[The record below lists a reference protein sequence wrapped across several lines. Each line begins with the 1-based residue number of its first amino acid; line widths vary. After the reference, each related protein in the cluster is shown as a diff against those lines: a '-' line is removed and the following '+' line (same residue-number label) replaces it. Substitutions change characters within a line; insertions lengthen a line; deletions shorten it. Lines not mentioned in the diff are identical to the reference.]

1 MKYNLSAIQD
11 TLFDITNAITSVINV
26 DVTIADSNLNRITA
40 TGIYMSRLG
49 KKLSNKCVFSKS
61 LNSGE
66 SFIIENP
73 RENKRCIDC
82 DNISQCKEYA
92 QVCCPI
98 IVNNTAVGVI
108 GLVAFNE
115 VQKKRIVG
123 NEINLLDFLKKMSDL
138 IASKLLE
145 HESNNRIKKLANE
158 LDTTMNLI
166 NVGIIST
173 DEKGFIIRSNKTVQK
188 YFDSSSVSNGNNI
201 KNILSDFK
209 PSNTITVKNKSFNY
223 YKNNRKFQG
232 FYSIHPIKVNNEI
245 NGYVVTINKLEEML
259 NVFGTIASTSREIT
273 FDCIIGKSTKLNEI
287 INYAKQFAKSTSSV
301 LIQGESGTGKELF
314 ARAIHNHSSRKE
326 YPFIA
331 INCSA
336 LPENL
341 IESELFGYEEGAFT
355 GAKKGGN
362 PGKFELAG
370 KGTIF
375 LDEIGDMPLHLQSK
389 LLRVIQERSYM
400 RVGGS
405 KSIYMEARI
414 ISATNR
420 NLEKMVND
428 GEFREDLF
436 FRLNVIPL
444 YIPPLRNRKEDIMLI
459 SYKFLNKFS
468 KQFNKHVNEFD
479 DNLINFLIDYN
490 WPGNIRELENT
501 IEYIVNVASSSTV
514 TIDNLPNR
522 LKKNVIKSDIN
533 KDWVKKD
540 INGFVKPL
548 KEIEKQE
555 IEKALHLYG
564 RNNVGIEKSAAA
576 LGIGRATLY
585 RKIKTYNI

>member
-26 DVTIADSNLNRITA
+26 DATIVDSKLNRITA
-40 TGIYMSRLG
+40 TGIYMSKLG

-61 LNSGE
+61 LNSQE

-73 RENKRCIDC
+73 RENIRCIDC
-82 DNISQCKEYA
+82 DNIAQCKEYA

-98 IVNNTAVGVI
+98 IVDNIAVGVI

-115 VQKKRIVG
+115 LQKKRIVG
-123 NEINLLDFLKKMSDL
+123 NEINLLDFLEKMSNL

-145 HESNNRIKKLANE
+145 HESTNKIKKLANE

-173 DEKGFIIRSNKTVQK
+173 DEKGFIVRCNKTVQN
-188 YFDSSSVSNGNNI
+188 FFHSSSISNGKNI

-209 PSNTITVKNKSFNY
+209 QYSKDNVKNKSFNY
-223 YKNNRKFQG
+223 YKNKKKFQG

-245 NGYVVTINKLEEML
+245 NGYVITISELEEMID
-259 NVFGTIASTSREIT
+259 VFGTIAGTSREIT
-273 FDCIIGKSTKLNEI
+273 FDCIIGKSNKINEI
-287 INYAKQFAKSTSSV
+287 INYAKQFSKSTSSV

-314 ARAIHNHSSRKE
+314 ARAIHNHSSRKD

-400 RVGGS
+400 RVGGN
-405 KSIYMEARI
+405 KTIYMEARI

-444 YIPPLRNRKEDIMLI
+444 NIPPLRNRKEDIMII
-459 SYKFLNKFS
+459 SKIFLRKFS
-468 KQFNKHVNEFD
+468 KQFNKQVNDFD
-479 DNLINFLIDYN
+479 DNLISFLTNYN

-501 IEYIVNVASSSTV
+501 IEYITNVASSSIV
-514 TIDNLPNR
+514 TIENLPNR
-522 LKKNVIKSDIN
+522 LKKTVIKSIDKNTIN
-533 KDWVKKD
+533 EE
-540 INGFVKPL
+540 ISNSVKPL
-548 KEIEKQE
+548 KELEKKE
-555 IEKALHLYG
+555 IIKALQFYG
-564 RNNVGIEKSAAA
+564 RNNTGIERSASA
-576 LGIGRATLY
+576 LGISRATLY

>member
-26 DVTIADSNLNRITA
+26 DVTIVDSNLNRITA
-40 TGIYMSRLG
+40 TGTYMSKLG

-73 RENKRCIDC
+73 RENFRCIDC
-82 DNISQCKEYA
+82 DRLPQCEEFA

-98 IVNNTAVGVI
+98 IVNNKAIGVI
-108 GLVAFNE
+108 GLIAFNE
-115 VQKKRIVG
+115 KQKKMIVG

-145 HESNNRIKKLANE
+145 HESTNKIKKLANE

-166 NVGIIST
+166 NVGVLST
-173 DEKGFIIRSNKTVQK
+173 DEKGFIMRSNKTAQK
-188 YFDSSSVSNGNNI
+188 YFGKNIVSTGNNI
-201 KNILSDFK
+201 ENILSDFK
-209 PSNTITVKNKSFNY
+209 PHKTLADKNKSFNF
-223 YKNNRKFQG
+223 YKKNRKFQG
-232 FYSIHPIKVNNEI
+232 FYSIHHITVNDEI
-245 NGYVVTINKLEEML
+245 IGYVFTINKLEEMI
-259 NVFGTIASTSREIT
+259 NVFGTIAGTSREVT
-273 FDCIIGKSTKLNEI
+273 FDCIIGESSKLNEI
-287 INYAKQFAKSTSSV
+287 IDYAKQFSKSSSSV

-314 ARAIHNHSSRKE
+314 ARAIHNHSSRKD

-362 PGKFELAG
+362 PGKFEFAG

-389 LLRVIQERSYM
+389 LLRVIQERSYT
-400 RVGGS
+400 RVGGN

-444 YIPPLRNRKEDIMLI
+444 NIPPLRNRKEDIMLI
-459 SYKFLNKFS
+459 SKIFLNKFS
-468 KQFNKHVNEFD
+468 KQFNKHVKEFD
-479 DNLINFLIDYN
+479 NDLINFLTYYN

-501 IEYIVNVASSSTV
+501 IEYIVNITSSSTA
-514 TIDNLPNR
+514 TIENLPNR
-522 LKKNVIKSDIN
+522 LKKSIIKSNIN
-533 KDWVKKD
+533 DNLIEQETYD
-540 INGFVKPL
+540 FVKPL
-548 KEIEKQE
+548 KELEKNE
-555 IEKALHLYG
+555 IEKALQLYG
-564 RNNVGIEKSAAA
+564 RNNIGIEKSASA